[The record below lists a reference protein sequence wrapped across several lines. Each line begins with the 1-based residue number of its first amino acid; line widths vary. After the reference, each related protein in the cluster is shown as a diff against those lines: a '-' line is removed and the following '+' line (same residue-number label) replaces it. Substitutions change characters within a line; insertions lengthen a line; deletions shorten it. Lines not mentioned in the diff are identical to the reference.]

1 MTVGELKPGD
11 RISIEIGPVTTAD
24 LVRYAGAS
32 GDFNP
37 IHYDHHLALA
47 AGLDGVIAHGLFV
60 MGAAARVFDP
70 WLGDGGAVTA
80 FDARFVSPVKPG
92 DVVTVTAA
100 VTATGGG
107 ADGGEVETLVEGRI
121 GDRSVL
127 SAKATLRLAEP
138 S

>member
-1 MTVGELKPGD
+1 MTTAKALTPGD
-11 RISIEIGPVTTAD
+11 RIGVDIGPVTTAD

-70 WLGDGGAVTA
+70 WLGPGGAVTA

-92 DVVTVTAA
+92 DVVK
-100 VTATGGG
+100 VTATVLQARGDEID
-107 ADGGEVETLVEGRI
+107 ALAEGRV

-127 SAKATLRLAEP
+127 SARATLRLVEP

>member
-1 MTVGELKPGD
+1 MTTVKALTPGD
-11 RISIEIGPVTTAD
+11 RVGVDIGPVTTAD

-70 WLGDGGAVTA
+70 WLDPGGGAVTA

-92 DVVTVTAA
+92 DVVA
-100 VTATGGG
+100 VTATVSQARG
-107 ADGGEVETLVEGRI
+107 DEVDALAEGRV
-121 GDRSVL
+121 GDRLVL
-127 SAKATLRLAEP
+127 SARATLRLGT
-138 S
+138 SS